1 MRDKYQPKKEE
12 EQKKEN
18 NENKEE
24 EKKLENNDNKESK
37 EEEPKIIFKKDTQ
50 SSGSSLNFTEL
61 IKDFSPKEE
70 TIINQGTKSD
80 FKIIVNN
87 ENENDANINIHN
99 IDNNKSISDDNDDGD
114 KNYFSND
121 DKYEENEEG
130 EEKVE
135 EIDIKMENNDRLN
148 ELKNKIQFLKK
159 QISQL
164 LGEEKYKYI
173 MEICSAGIKDTDQ
186 DEVNEKIEKFIKE
199 NSNENNKEKFYDITQ
214 LFISECQYYKMQKSL

>member
-18 NENKEE
+18 IENKEE
-24 EKKLENNDNKESK
+24 EKKLTNNENNENR
-37 EEEPKIIFKKDTQ
+37 EEEQKIIFKKDTQ

-61 IKDFSPKEE
+61 IKDFSPKDE
-70 TIINQGTKSD
+70 TIINAGTKSD

-87 ENENDANINIHN
+87 ENDININIQN

-121 DKYEENEEG
+121 DKYEENEDG

-135 EIDIKMENNDRLN
+135 EIDIKNENNDKLN

-159 QISQL
+159 EISQL